1 MLPVLLLI
9 LWPIAELLVVI
20 KVAGAIGV
28 LLTMVLLIAAWPL
41 GGWLVRAEG
50 RTALRRLNAAV
61 STGRRPG
68 REVLDGALVL
78 AGGALLIVPGFITDV
93 LGLALLLP
101 PVRAL
106 ARLGIVRNLRSRF
119 VVRATR
125 FADRRAYDVDSTATD
140 VDAAQLHR

>member
-1 MLPVLLLI
+1 MFAVLLLI
-9 LWPIAELLVVI
+9 LWPVAELFVI
-20 KVAGAIGV
+20 VKVADAIGI
-28 LLTMVLLIAAWPL
+28 LLTIVLLIAGWPL

-50 RTALRRLNAAV
+50 RTAMRRLSEAVNA
-61 STGRRPG
+61 GRRPG

-125 FADRRAYDVDSTATD
+125 FADRRGYDVDSTATD
-140 VDAAQLHR
+140 LAATRLPR